1 MSQIRHPLLTAAPA
15 AASAFAIAVAALAV
29 GGCSAR
35 KSPPHPPATGHALA
49 APSSK
54 APASSKATAPA
65 AGALSGK
72 WSGQYSGSYQG
83 TFVLHWRQNGS
94 RLKGRIRISNPG
106 NLLPINGFVRN
117 GAIRFGTVGSTAITY
132 SGTVSGGSMS
142 GHWSFHG
149 GSGAGGPW
157 SASKDS

>member
-1 MSQIRHPLLTAAPA
+1 MSQIRHALPRFAPA
-15 AASAFAIAVAALAV
+15 AASACAVAAAVLAI
-29 GGCSAR
+29 GGCSAH
-35 KSPPHPPATGHALA
+35 KSPPHPTATGHALA

-72 WSGQYSGSYQG
+72 WSGRYSGSYQG

-94 RLKGRIRISNPG
+94 KLKGRIRISDPG
-106 NLLPINGFVRN
+106 SVLPINGFVR
-117 GAIRFGTVGSTAITY
+117 GGSIRFGTVGSTAITY
-132 SGTVSGGSMS
+132 SGTVSGDSMS

-149 GSGAGGPW
+149 GSGVGGPW